1 MQLKKTSVIE
11 QPVYKQSL
19 AELLVF
25 LVLTVA
31 AVVNASTSV
40 FYVLYFFWWSE
51 LLRLVADRLFYK
63 RNAQALYTANDL
75 LPLWSSLFI
84 LFIHVVFIVVLFG
97 FIANWNNKELLALN
111 IRVLLFK
118 NQFFNVNL
126 LFVVLQ
132 RVYMH
137 LQQQPVKVVFG
148 GFTPNMIIL
157 HISIIFGGI
166 LQFFVVKRFPHFF
179 TPDNLWGSALLL
191 LPFLLL
197 KTGLYIRN
205 KAVQ

>member
-1 MQLKKTSVIE
+1 MRTQSPGVIE

-25 LVLTVA
+25 FALTVA
-31 AVVNASTSV
+31 AVVKAETSV
-40 FYVLYFFWWSE
+40 FYVLYLFWWSE

-63 RNAQALYTANDL
+63 RNAHALYVKTDL

-84 LFIHVVFIVVLFG
+84 LGIHFIFIVVLFG
-97 FIANWNNKELLALN
+97 FIANWSNKELLALN

-118 NQFFNVNL
+118 NLFFNLNL

-132 RVYMH
+132 RVFMH
-137 LQQQPVKVVFG
+137 WQQQPVKIAFG

-166 LQFFVVKRFPHFF
+166 LQFFVVKQFPGFF
-179 TPDNLWGSALLL
+179 TGNNLWGSALLL

-197 KTGLYIRN
+197 KAGLYIRN
-205 KAVQ
+205 RNA